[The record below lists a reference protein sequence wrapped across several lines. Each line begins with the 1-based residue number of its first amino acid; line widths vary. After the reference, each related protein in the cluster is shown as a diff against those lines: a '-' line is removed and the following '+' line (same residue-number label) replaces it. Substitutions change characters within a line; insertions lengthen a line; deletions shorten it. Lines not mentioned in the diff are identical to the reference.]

1 MAVQPR
7 EIPSEVTVLFDRT
20 IGESS
25 DRPDL
30 DAVTLEDTSH
40 DPAAGRP
47 EVDGGEDPG
56 SHRQRKKAAATPA
69 STGTN
74 NPVV

>member
-1 MAVQPR
+1 MA
-7 EIPSEVTVLFDRT
+7 VLFDRT
-20 IGESS
+20 IGE
-25 DRPDL
+25 PLDL
-30 DAVTLEDTSH
+30 AEIDAVTLEDTSH
-40 DPAAGRP
+40 DPSARGP

-69 STGTN
+69 STGTS